1 VAVAGALN
9 NDMIGW
15 AGESGRMDN
24 TIRYSNAGI
33 KDLQHGG
40 AILFSNLVTYD
51 AKYHKG
57 TDASAFF
64 DG

>member
-1 VAVAGALN
+1 
-9 NDMIGW
+9 MIGW